1 MKSYSEEV
9 LTLTFSRSHVAVE
22 ILPFAGEQSQFS
34 ENAVVQKSDGMLF
47 RLPKLLK
54 EF

>member
-1 MKSYSEEV
+1 MRSHGEEV
-9 LTLTFSRSHVAVE
+9 LTLTLSRFPVAVE

-34 ENAVVQKSDGMLF
+34 ENAAGQKGYGMLF
-47 RLPKLLK
+47 RLPKLPK